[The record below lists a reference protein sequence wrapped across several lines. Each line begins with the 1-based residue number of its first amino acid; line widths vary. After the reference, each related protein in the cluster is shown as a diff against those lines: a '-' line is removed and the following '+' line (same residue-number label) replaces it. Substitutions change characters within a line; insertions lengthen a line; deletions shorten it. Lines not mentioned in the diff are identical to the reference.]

1 MPATLDNWPKTMRAS
16 KYDWDSLFDGEIYKV
31 TKGDD
36 FECDIESFRVQAYG
50 AARNRG
56 LFFRSA
62 KLSDNELAIQAT
74 KDKPTKDA

>member
-31 TKGDD
+31 TKGED

-56 LFFRSA
+56 LFLRSA
-62 KLSDNELAIQAT
+62 KLSDNELALQAT
-74 KDKPTKDA
+74 KDTPPKGA